1 MTVAAH
7 GLSIDPPQ
15 GWEVSIYRRPGD
27 DPSTTREDVGLEGT
41 SNPVLH
47 MATVPLVAG
56 RGDYGS
62 GVVEVLDDLDAFVA
76 LVEFDAEAA
85 ETALFS
91 RTPVPRVVRGED
103 LHPQSLQRV
112 IAGQAGVQH
121 FASESGRAFCLYV
134 VVGAAGFGATTA
146 ERVSSALATL
156 RIDPRPSMR

>member
-15 GWEVSIYRRPGD
+15 GWEVAIYRRSGD
-27 DPSTTREDVGLEGT
+27 DPSTARAEVGLEGT

-47 MATVPLVAG
+47 LATVPLVAG

-62 GVVEVLDDLDAFVA
+62 GVVEALEDLDAFVA
-76 LVEFDAEAA
+76 LVEFDAEAVG
-85 ETALFS
+85 TALFS
-91 RTPVPRVVRGED
+91 HAPVPRTVRGED
-103 LHPQSLQRV
+103 LQPHTLQRV
-112 IAGQAGVQH
+112 IAGQAGAQY

-134 VVGAAGFGATTA
+134 VVGAAGLGAATA

-156 RIDPRPSMR
+156 RIDPRP